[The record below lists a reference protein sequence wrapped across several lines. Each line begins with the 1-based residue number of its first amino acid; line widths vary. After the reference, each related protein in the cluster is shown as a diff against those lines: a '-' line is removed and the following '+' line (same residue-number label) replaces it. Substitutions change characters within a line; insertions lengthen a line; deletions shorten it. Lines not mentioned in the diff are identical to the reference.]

1 MEGCPTLVLNS
12 VETRSELQ
20 EWAKKENNPKFFT
33 FWVTQ
38 PWNRLLRLVLQSPA
52 LEMLKPTWMLS
63 SATSCGELALVGLD
77 RGTCGGPFQPLPFC
91 DAAI

>member
-1 MEGCPTLVLNS
+1 MVLNS

-38 PWNRLLRLVLQSPA
+38 PWNRLPTLVLQSPA

-63 SATSCGELALVGLD
+63 SAIYSREPTVAGELD
-77 RGTCGGPFQPLPFC
+77 
-91 DAAI
+91 